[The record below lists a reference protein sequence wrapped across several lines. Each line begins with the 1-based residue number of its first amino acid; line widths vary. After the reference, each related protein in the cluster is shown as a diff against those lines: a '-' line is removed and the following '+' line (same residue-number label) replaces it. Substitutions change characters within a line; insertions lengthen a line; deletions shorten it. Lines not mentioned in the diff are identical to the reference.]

1 MSTTSTHPRSG
12 SAAPQVSP
20 TPAKAPAASP
30 ATVITGILL
39 ALVLL
44 DVAVVFLRDALLA
57 AGALTGTPW
66 LSWFA
71 GKAELISSSSPW
83 MVWAGPLAVVVGLVL
98 VVAALKPR
106 KATHW
111 AAQEPGVFVGRN
123 DAARLVANAAHES
136 TSVVAARADVTGRR
150 ALRVTARTVATDTSG
165 VTQDVDR
172 AVTHRLAAL
181 SPAPSIRTRVLTS
194 TPKED

>member
-1 MSTTSTHPRSG
+1 MSTTPTSPRAG
-12 SAAPQVSP
+12 SATPDVTP
-20 TPAKAPAASP
+20 TPAKAPAAAP
-30 ATVITGILL
+30 ATVITGVLL

-44 DVAVVFLRDALLA
+44 GVGAVFLRDALVA
-57 AGALTGTPW
+57 AGALTGGPW
-66 LSWFA
+66 LRWFA
-71 GKAELISSSSPW
+71 DKAELISSSSPW
-83 MVWAGPLAVVVGLVL
+83 MLWAGPVAVVVGLVL

-111 AAQEPGVFVGRN
+111 AAEEPGVYIGRS

-150 ALRVTARTVATDTSG
+150 ALRVTARTVANDTTG

-172 AVTHRLAAL
+172 AATHRLAAL
-181 SPAPSIRTRVLTS
+181 RPAPSIRTRVVTS
-194 TPKED
+194 SPKED